1 MNKEERL
8 NAALAYLLA
17 HGVVKTKKEFA
28 ARLGMAVGT
37 VSRALH
43 GNEASLTD
51 NLMLN
56 VYRVFRPVFNYD
68 WIMSGDG
75 AMLDHSLP
83 EPGCVGP
90 APRLSPENARLVYR
104 KQPPVDVDVADDELS
119 SRCNNCTNSDDGMAH
134 EDLASAS
141 HDGDGDDAEQSQA
154 DIDRDW
160 EEKAQPI
167 LGEQS
172 QDKLQAELDRIRKIR
187 TDTDKAN
194 REAHAMPPSWPLCAH
209 QSRPHVPVC
218 CQPPTTC
225 SRHLPP
231 PASSS
236 LTLRPSVRLL
246 LPIRPL
252 PSPTISSILMP
263 VMQHAQMATNNAIH
277 SQLLTIRN

>member
-17 HGVVKTKKEFA
+17 HSVVKTKKEFA

-75 AMLDHSLP
+75 AMLDYSLP
-83 EPGCVGP
+83 EPGFVGP

-104 KQPPVDVDVADDELS
+104 KQPPVNVEVVDDELS
-119 SRCNNCTNSDDGMAH
+119 SRCNNCTNSDDGLVH
-134 EDLASAS
+134 EDLAPAPS
-141 HDGDGDDAEQSQA
+141 DVVDADQPQA
-154 DIDRDW
+154 YIDRDCK
-160 EEKAQPI
+160 EKAQSI
-167 LGEQS
+167 LGEQA

-187 TDTDKAN
+187 TDTEKAN
-194 REAHAMPPSWPLCAH
+194 REAHAMLTELAAV
-209 QSRPHVPVC
+209 R
-218 CQPPTTC
+218 
-225 SRHLPP
+225 
-231 PASSS
+231 SSIETARS
-236 LTLRPSVRLL
+236 GLLSTINDLLTALATVRQLIADLAAIRPSAA
-246 LPIRPL
+246 
-252 PSPTISSILMP
+252 PS
-263 VMQHAQMATNNAIH
+263 ATVPDDG
-277 SQLLTIRN
+277 QLADASDATSPADGTK

>member
-17 HGVVKTKKEFA
+17 HRVVKTKKEFA
-28 ARLGMAVGT
+28 ARLGMAVPT

-75 AMLDHSLP
+75 TMLDHTLP

-104 KQPPVDVDVADDELS
+104 KQLPVNVEVADDELS
-119 SRCNNCTNSDDGMAH
+119 SLCNNCTSSDDGLVH
-134 EDLASAS
+134 EDLAPSSATA
-141 HDGDGDDAEQSQA
+141 DDAAESQA
-154 DIDRDW
+154 DIDREWD
-160 EEKAQPI
+160 EKAQVR
-167 LGEQS
+167 LDGTT

-187 TDTDKAN
+187 TDTEKAN
-194 REAHAMPPSWPLCAH
+194 REAHAMLTELTAVRSSIETARAGLL
-209 QSRPHVPVC
+209 S
-218 CQPPTTC
+218 TTND
-225 SRHLPP
+225 L
-231 PASSS
+231 
-236 LTLRPSVRLL
+236 LTALATVRQLIADLAAIRPSAAAH
-246 LPIRPL
+246 
-252 PSPTISSILMP
+252 PS
-263 VMQHAQMATNNAIH
+263 ATVPDDG
-277 SQLLTIRN
+277 QLADASDATSPADGAK

>member
-68 WIMSGDG
+68 WLMSGDG
-75 AMLDHSLP
+75 AMLDYSLP
-83 EPGCVGP
+83 DPGFVGP

-104 KQPPVDVDVADDELS
+104 KQPPVNAEVADDELS
-119 SRCNNCTNSDDGMAH
+119 SQCNNCTSSDDGMAH
-134 EDLASAS
+134 EDLAPVSPAV
-141 HDGDGDDAEQSQA
+141 DDTDQSQA
-154 DIDRDW
+154 GIDRDW
-160 EEKAQPI
+160 DEKAQSV
-167 LGEQS
+167 LGEQA

-187 TDTDKAN
+187 TDTENAN
-194 REAHAMPPSWPLCAH
+194 REAHAMLTELAAVRSSIETARAGLL
-209 QSRPHVPVC
+209 S
-218 CQPPTTC
+218 TTND
-225 SRHLPP
+225 L
-231 PASSS
+231 
-236 LTLRPSVRLL
+236 LTALATVRQLIADLAAIRPSTAAHPSATVPDDGALTSVSDAT
-246 LPIRPL
+246 
-252 PSPTISSILMP
+252 SPTDG
-263 VMQHAQMATNNAIH
+263 AK
-277 SQLLTIRN
+277 

>member
-68 WIMSGDG
+68 WLMSGDG
-75 AMLDHSLP
+75 AMLDYCLP
-83 EPGCVGP
+83 ELGCVGP

-104 KQPPVDVDVADDELS
+104 KQLPVAVDVADDELG
-119 SRCNNCTNSDDGMAH
+119 SRCNNCTNSGDGMAH
-134 EDLASAS
+134 EDFAPAP
-141 HDGDGDDAEQSQA
+141 HDGDGDDDDQSQA

-160 EEKAQPI
+160 EEKAQSI
-167 LGEQS
+167 LGEQA

-187 TDTDKAN
+187 ADTEKAN
-194 REAHAMPPSWPLCAH
+194 REAHAMLTELAAVRSSIETARAGLL
-209 QSRPHVPVC
+209 S
-218 CQPPTTC
+218 TTND
-225 SRHLPP
+225 L
-231 PASSS
+231 
-236 LTLRPSVRLL
+236 LTALATVRQLIADLAAIRPSVAAH
-246 LPIRPL
+246 
-252 PSPTISSILMP
+252 PS
-263 VMQHAQMATNNAIH
+263 ATVPDDDQQADATTNPADGAK
-277 SQLLTIRN
+277 

>member
-28 ARLGMAVGT
+28 ARLGMSVPN

-43 GNEASLTD
+43 GKKASLTD

-68 WIMSGDG
+68 WLMSGDG

-104 KQPPVDVDVADDELS
+104 KQPPVNVEVADDELS
-119 SRCNNCTNSDDGMAH
+119 SQCNNCTNSDDGLVH
-134 EDLASAS
+134 EDLAPVSPDVA
-141 HDGDGDDAEQSQA
+141 DADQSQD

-160 EEKAQPI
+160 DIKAQSV
-167 LGEQS
+167 LGEQE

-187 TDTDKAN
+187 TDTEKAN
-194 REAHAMPPSWPLCAH
+194 REAHAMLTELAAVRSSIETARAGLL
-209 QSRPHVPVC
+209 S
-218 CQPPTTC
+218 TTND
-225 SRHLPP
+225 L
-231 PASSS
+231 
-236 LTLRPSVRLL
+236 LTALATARQLIADLAAIRPSVTANSPAADDVL
-246 LPIRPL
+246 LP
-252 PSPTISSILMP
+252 SAHDGKAN
-263 VMQHAQMATNNAIH
+263 QEDGGK
-277 SQLLTIRN
+277 

>member
-1 MNKEERL
+1 MNKKERF

-68 WIMSGDG
+68 WLMSGDG
-75 AMLDHSLP
+75 EMLDFSLP

-104 KQPPVDVDVADDELS
+104 KQPPVAVDVADDELG
-119 SRCNNCTNSDDGMAH
+119 SRCNNCTNSDDGLAH
-134 EDLASAS
+134 EDLSPASPDVS
-141 HDGDGDDAEQSQA
+141 DADQSQA

-160 EEKAQPI
+160 DEKAQSV
-167 LGEQS
+167 LGEQV

-187 TDTDKAN
+187 TDTEKAN
-194 REAHAMPPSWPLCAH
+194 REAHAMLTELAAVRSSIETARAGLL
-209 QSRPHVPVC
+209 S
-218 CQPPTTC
+218 TTNE
-225 SRHLPP
+225 L
-231 PASSS
+231 
-236 LTLRPSVRLL
+236 LTALATVRQLIADLAAIRPSIAAHSSAAAIADDV
-246 LPIRPL
+246 PL
-252 PSPTISSILMP
+252 TDGSSD
-263 VMQHAQMATNNAIH
+263 ASFTDDAK
-277 SQLLTIRN
+277 

>member
-194 REAHAMPPSWPLCAH
+194 REAHAMLTELAAVRSSIETARAGLL
-209 QSRPHVPVC
+209 S
-218 CQPPTTC
+218 TTND
-225 SRHLPP
+225 L
-231 PASSS
+231 
-236 LTLRPSVRLL
+236 LTALATTRQLIADLAAIRPSVTAN
-246 LPIRPL
+246 
-252 PSPTISSILMP
+252 SPATIADDK
-263 VMQHAQMATNNAIH
+263 QHTDASDATCTDGNK
-277 SQLLTIRN
+277 